1 MIIFIAKLVKRKSKV
16 KFILTFCIFCIHQY
30 GVSQILEEKT
40 PPENIKSIVFQSA
53 AHGDQF
59 PIVKLGE
66 EIQLSFDD
74 LYADEMDYYYRIK
87 YCNYDWTP
95 SRLLKS
101 QYLDGLDDQRITN
114 YENSLATLQPYTN
127 YQLRLP
133 NSQTKF
139 KLTGNY
145 VLEITDSKG
154 SLMFSRRFVIYK
166 EAVQVGVVVKT
177 ARNVKDLGQMQR
189 LELIIDASN
198 FELINP
204 KEEVKVVLYQNGN
217 FNHSITDIKPQFI
230 SGNQLLYKYENE
242 TSFEGGNE
250 YLWFDT
256 KEIRTSSNSIAMVEA
271 KNRYYHYLYPDEI
284 RNGQPYTY
292 NPDINGDFRIR
303 TIDAG
308 ATNSDREADYSFVY
322 FSLPYSNE
330 IGLDKIYVYG
340 KFNNYQ
346 FTEENLLKLD
356 TKNQMLQ
363 TPILLKQGF
372 YNYKYVKVSDKGQVS
387 DYNFISGSHWETENN
402 YSVLVYYRE
411 FGKTYDSLIGVGS
424 ATSSNISN

>member
-1 MIIFIAKLVKRKSKV
+1 M
-16 KFILTFCIFCIHQY
+16 KFIFIFCI
-30 GVSQILEEKT
+30 GVLQFGFSQTIAEKA
-40 PPENIKSIVFQSA
+40 PPENIKSIVFKSDA
-53 AHGDQF
+53 EADQF
-59 PIVKLGE
+59 PIIKLGQS
-66 EIQLSFDD
+66 IQLSFDD

-87 YCNYDWTP
+87 YCNYDWSP

-101 QYLDGLDDQRITN
+101 QYLNGIDDQRITN
-114 YENSLATLQPYTN
+114 YENSLTTLQPYTN
-127 YQLRLP
+127 YQLELP
-133 NSQTKF
+133 NEQTKF
-139 KLTGNY
+139 KITGNY
-145 VLEITDSKG
+145 LLEITDNKG
-154 SLMFSRRFVIYK
+154 EVMFSRRFVVYK
-166 EAVQVGVVVKT
+166 EAVQVGVAVKT
-177 ARNVKDLGQMQR
+177 SREVKNLSEMQR
-189 LELIIDASN
+189 LELIIDATN
-198 FELINP
+198 FEIVNP
-204 KEEVKVVLYQNGN
+204 KQDVKVIIYQNGN
-217 FNHSITDIKPQFI
+217 FNHSIQDIKPQFI
-230 SGNQLLYKYENE
+230 SGNQLLYKYEDE

-256 KEIRTSSNSIAMVEA
+256 KEIRTSTNSIAMVEA
-271 KNRYYHYLYPDEI
+271 KNRYYHYLYPDQI

-346 FTEENLLKLD
+346 LTEQNLLKMD
-356 TKNQMLQ
+356 DKNQMLQ

-372 YNYKYVKVSDKGQVS
+372 YNYKYVKVSDKGQIV

-402 YSVLVYYRE
+402 YTVLVYYRE

-424 ATSSNISN
+424 ATSRTISN